1 LSGEGSEQTRD
12 RDGSRSVARTG
23 QTSEDAGENKSN
35 MLLVVDTP
43 LSIPI
48 EDNDDVKDDNDD
60 ENAPPREGCHN
71 ARGRIRLRHL
81 RRGSLR
87 EPHFGRTGPQKPIPL
102 VFVAM
107 RQM

>member
-1 LSGEGSEQTRD
+1 
-12 RDGSRSVARTG
+12 
-23 QTSEDAGENKSN
+23 

-60 ENAPPREGCHN
+60 DNAPPREGCRN
-71 ARGRIRLRHL
+71 ALGRKWLRRLR
-81 RRGSLR
+81 RRSLR
-87 EPHFGRTGPQKPIPL
+87 EPHFGRTGPQRPIPL
-102 VFVAM
+102 DFVAM